1 MAIQAIFKKPKD
13 ISVLL
18 GSDKQLSFHQSEAG
32 GWRRKKENRWMIAF
46 ALGCIIWVKYYMF
59 SFSNGIISNTVF
71 GMSSCMPKFFE
82 ID

>member
-1 MAIQAIFKKPKD
+1 
-13 ISVLL
+13 
-18 GSDKQLSFHQSEAG
+18 
-32 GWRRKKENRWMIAF
+32 MIAF
-46 ALGCIIWVKYYMF
+46 ALGCIIWVEYDMF